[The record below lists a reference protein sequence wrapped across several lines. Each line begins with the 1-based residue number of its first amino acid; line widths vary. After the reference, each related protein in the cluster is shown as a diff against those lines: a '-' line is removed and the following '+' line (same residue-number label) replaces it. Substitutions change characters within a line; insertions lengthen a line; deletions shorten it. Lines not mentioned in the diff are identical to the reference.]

1 MIEKK
6 KKSYSKKQI
15 YKVLHPWVQKWFD
28 SKFDDFTPAQKKS
41 IVDIHKK
48 NNILISSP
56 TGSGK
61 TLTAFLSIISELTAL
76 AEEDKLEECKKLLAD
91 MSKEELRTIMHSKW
105 MDKGNALYP
114 TLFELFFKDE
124 LKNVVIK
131 LNEMKTLDLIQE
143 LKETKSSYKKEK
155 IPEILLNRYESMDDV
170 ERKDVFKILLRKGL
184 VDKDNNKQ
192 IEELK
197 DL

>member
-1 MIEKK
+1 MTDINIILTNLK
-6 KKSYSKKQI
+6 I
-15 YKVLHPWVQKWFD
+15 FHYKPW
-28 SKFDDFTPAQKKS
+28 
-41 IVDIHKK
+41 
-48 NNILISSP
+48 
-56 TGSGK
+56 
-61 TLTAFLSIISELTAL
+61 
-76 AEEDKLEECKKLLAD
+76 EEDKLEECKELLAS

-124 LKNVVIK
+124 LKNVVK
-131 LNEMKTLDLIQE
+131 KMNEMKTPDLIQQ
-143 LKETKSSYKKEK
+143 LKETKSYYKKEK
-155 IPEILLNRYESMDDV
+155 IPEILLDRYDSMDDE

-192 IEELK
+192 VEILK

>member
-1 MIEKK
+1 M
-6 KKSYSKKQI
+6 
-15 YKVLHPWVQKWFD
+15 
-28 SKFDDFTPAQKKS
+28 
-41 IVDIHKK
+41 
-48 NNILISSP
+48 
-56 TGSGK
+56 
-61 TLTAFLSIISELTAL
+61 
-76 AEEDKLEECKKLLAD
+76 EECKELLAS

-124 LKNVVIK
+124 LKNVVK
-131 LNEMKTLDLIQE
+131 KMNEMKTPDLIQE
-143 LKETKSSYKKEK
+143 LKETKSYYKKEK
-155 IPEILLNRYESMDDV
+155 IPEILLDRYDSMDDE

-192 IEELK
+192 VEILK

>member
-1 MIEKK
+1 MTDINIILTNLK
-6 KKSYSKKQI
+6 I
-15 YKVLHPWVQKWFD
+15 FHYKPW
-28 SKFDDFTPAQKKS
+28 
-41 IVDIHKK
+41 
-48 NNILISSP
+48 
-56 TGSGK
+56 
-61 TLTAFLSIISELTAL
+61 
-76 AEEDKLEECKKLLAD
+76 EEDKLGECKELLAS

-124 LKNVVIK
+124 LKNVVK
-131 LNEMKTLDLIQE
+131 KMNEMKTPDLIQE
-143 LKETKSSYKKEK
+143 LKETKSYYKKEK
-155 IPEILLNRYESMDDV
+155 IPEILLDRYDSMDDE

-192 IEELK
+192 VEILK

>member
-1 MIEKK
+1 MTDINIILTNLKIF
-6 KKSYSKKQI
+6 Y
-15 YKVLHPWVQKWFD
+15 YKPW
-28 SKFDDFTPAQKKS
+28 
-41 IVDIHKK
+41 
-48 NNILISSP
+48 
-56 TGSGK
+56 
-61 TLTAFLSIISELTAL
+61 
-76 AEEDKLEECKKLLAD
+76 EEDKLEECKELLAS

-124 LKNVVIK
+124 LKNVVK
-131 LNEMKTLDLIQE
+131 KMNEMKTPDLIQE
-143 LKETKSSYKKEK
+143 LKETKSYYKKEK
-155 IPEILLNRYESMDDV
+155 IPEILLDRYDSMDDE

-192 IEELK
+192 VEILK

>member
-1 MIEKK
+1 MTDINIILSNLKVFH
-6 KKSYSKKQI
+6 YS
-15 YKVLHPWVQKWFD
+15 PW
-28 SKFDDFTPAQKKS
+28 
-41 IVDIHKK
+41 
-48 NNILISSP
+48 
-56 TGSGK
+56 
-61 TLTAFLSIISELTAL
+61 
-76 AEEDKLEECKKLLAD
+76 EEDKLEECKKLLAD

-192 IEELK
+192 VEILK
-197 DL
+197 DISAVTQLVIINQIKMLCIWIMTNPKELQIVTLLVSLEKLMDTWYMKKTIYHKKIF